1 MSILRKDFKS
11 HETTAL
17 IAAIA
22 AFSVWGLIPIYWKLL
37 RTVPASEILAHR
49 FVWTTVFLSILL
61 TAQHLWAE
69 VKANVNSRR
78 TVLYCAASGV
88 AIGANW
94 FLFIWAVNIG
104 RVIETSL
111 GYF

>member
-1 MSILRKDFKS
+1 MSILRRTAGKS
-11 HETTAL
+11 RETTAL

-37 RTVPASEILAHR
+37 KTVPASEILAHR

-61 TAQHLWAE
+61 TAQHRWAE

-78 TVLYCAASGV
+78 ALLYCAASG
-88 AIGANW
+88 AMMQAGPRDITEN
-94 FLFIWAVNIG
+94 
-104 RVIETSL
+104 VITQ
-111 GYF
+111 